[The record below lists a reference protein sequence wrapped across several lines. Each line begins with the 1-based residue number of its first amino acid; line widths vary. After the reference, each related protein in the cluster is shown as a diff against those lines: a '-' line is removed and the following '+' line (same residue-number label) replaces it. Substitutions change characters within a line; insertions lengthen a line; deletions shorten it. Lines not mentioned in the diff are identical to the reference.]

1 MLGFVSQPLGPVYVR
16 MSRVAGDAFNTAAR
30 DDTDPMRQ
38 TGRRTV
44 RQGGTLRKAE
54 ANYIWTP
61 PHAWSPRDLFY
72 NIQVSGLS
80 AKYRPVKTA
89 LLTKHFCFTCIYS
102 LWTDLHVRL
111 SMSLY

>member
-61 PHAWSPRDLFY
+61 PML
-72 NIQVSGLS
+72 GLQGTS
-80 AKYRPVKTA
+80 STIFR
-89 LLTKHFCFTCIYS
+89 S
-102 LWTDLHVRL
+102 LACLPNTDQ
-111 SMSLY
+111 